1 MSTNVKLSDQHA
13 PGAVSAG
20 LQQFGALPA
29 WLEAAAQPERVQS
42 ALARSIPACA
52 AGELTLEAC
61 EIKRLRF
68 RGKTRCWTGSY
79 LLTVAGPQPGQR
91 RVVVLRGTIVPP
103 GMEEPAAAGATPA
116 FGEQGWRTY
125 LPELRL
131 HVQVEPEETELTML
145 PALTNPEDARA
156 FLEQSIRGGP
166 GAYSE
171 IRIAAA
177 TPRVMRYKPNDRC
190 TILYHLAYPADLSA
204 ERHWPDRVVAKVYK
218 DDKGQNA
225 YAAMRALWHSP
236 LATSEKVSLA
246 EPLAYLPAL
255 KVLVQGPVREEQTLS
270 NLLREALRSGTPE
283 AIATLREYLRK
294 TAVGLAAL
302 HHSGVRWGTARAWA
316 DKLAKVREEL
326 EQLARVV
333 PHLADAADILAA
345 PLLRRLEVLA
355 RAHPADAPVPVHG
368 SFRPAQVLLSEGRIG
383 FIDFDAF
390 CQAEPAMDLAL
401 FRSSLKDEGMRV
413 LYGEGNSMEGTVLD
427 PATCEARLA
436 QLDEL
441 GEVFLAHY
449 EPHGPVSRQRVAL
462 WEACELFTLVVR
474 SWARVQ
480 PVRLTHMLM
489 LLERHGRATGW

>member
-1 MSTNVKLSDQHA
+1 MSTTMERRDRPA
-13 PGAVSAG
+13 PVNMPTG
-20 LQQFGALPA
+20 LQPFGALPA
-29 WLEAAAQPERVQS
+29 WLEAAAQPERVRS
-42 ALARSIPACA
+42 ALARSGLKPASACA
-52 AGELTLEAC
+52 AGELTLEVC

-68 RGKTRCWTGSY
+68 SAKTGCWTGSY
-79 LLTVAGPQPGQR
+79 RVTVAGPQPGQR
-91 RVVVLRGTIVPP
+91 RVVVLHGTIVPS
-103 GMEEPAAAGATPA
+103 GKDEPAAAGATPA
-116 FGEQGWRTY
+116 FGEPGWRTY

-145 PALTNPEDARA
+145 PALTDPDQARA

-177 TPRVMRYKPNDRC
+177 TPRVMRYLANRRC
-190 TILYHLAYPADLSA
+190 TILYHLAYPADLA
-204 ERHWPDRVVAKVYK
+204 AKRHWPDRVVAKVYK

-236 LATSEKVSLA
+236 LATSKKVSLA

-270 NLLREALRSGTPE
+270 DLLRGALRSGTPE
-283 AIATLREYLRK
+283 AMATLREYLCK

-302 HHSGVRWGTARAWA
+302 HRSGVRWGTARGWA
-316 DKLAKVREEL
+316 DKLANVREEL
-326 EQLARVV
+326 EQLAHVV
-333 PHLADAADILAA
+333 PHLAAAADILAV
-345 PLLRRLEVLA
+345 PLLGRLDALA
-355 RAHPADAPVPVHG
+355 RTSPADAPVPVHG
-368 SFRPAQVLLSEGRIG
+368 SFRPAQVLLSQGRIG
-383 FIDFDAF
+383 FIDFDTF

-480 PVRLTHMLM
+480 PVRLTHM
-489 LLERHGRATGW
+489 